1 MSTLKEKTASGLFW
15 AAMNNGSMQILNAVI
30 GIFLARLL
38 DPADYGLVGM
48 ITIFTAI
55 AGCLQDS
62 GFTTALINLKEPEHK
77 DYNSVF
83 WFSLLMGC
91 SLYLL
96 LFFCAPLIAEFY
108 HQEKLTLLCRIA
120 FLSLPLSAFGIVPQ
134 AYLSKRL
141 IIKPVTIQRI
151 VVLTISG
158 ITGITLALKGMGYWA
173 LIVQQLVYT
182 GLQSFGKYFL
192 MPFRPTLD
200 IDFTPVKRMFDFSSK
215 ILITNI
221 ISQVSQNILTVIFGR
236 IFPVKTVGNFTQ
248 GWKWNNMAS
257 GFVSGML
264 AQVAQPVFVSIQN
277 EEDRQ
282 LHILRKM
289 TRFTA
294 FLAFPA
300 MFGLAII
307 APEFIVLLISDK
319 WIDSVPILQ
328 ILCISGAFI
337 PIYLPMQQLI
347 VSQGRSD
354 IFMWANIAQIA
365 IQIGVILI
373 FAQQGIIA
381 MVTAYSAFIAL
392 WTIVWQ
398 FFTKKIV
405 DYRFLDLLKDLL
417 PFLLSALAVCAI
429 AYIVASLLPGML
441 LRMVAKIVIAV
452 ILYAIVMQIAGAQV
466 MKECLGYLLH
476 KKGKKST
483 ESGLGQ

>member
-15 AAMNNGSMQILNAVI
+15 AAMNNGCMQILNAVI

-48 ITIFTAI
+48 ITIFSAI

-62 GFTTALINLKEPEHK
+62 GFSSALINLQKPEHK

-83 WFSLLMGC
+83 WFSLFMGTG
-91 SLYLL
+91 LYLL
-96 LFFCAPLIAEFY
+96 LFCCAPWIADYF
-108 HQEKLTLLCRIA
+108 HQERLTLLCRVA
-120 FLSLPLSAFGIVPQ
+120 FLSIPLSAFGIVPQ
-134 AYLSKRL
+134 AYLTKNL
-141 IIKPVTIQRI
+141 IVKPVTLQRI

-158 ITGITLALKGMGYWA
+158 VTGITLAFKGLGYWA
-173 LIVQQLVYT
+173 LVAQQLVYT
-182 GLQSFGKYFL
+182 GLQSLGKYFL
-192 MPFRPTLD
+192 MPFRPSFD
-200 IDFTPVKRMFDFSSK
+200 IDFTPVRKMFGFSSK

-257 GFVSGML
+257 SFVSGML
-264 AQVAQPVFVSIQN
+264 AQVAQPVFASIQH
-277 EEDRQ
+277 EENRQ

-294 FLAFPA
+294 FLVFPA
-300 MFGLAII
+300 MFGLVII

-319 WIDSVPILQ
+319 WIDSIPILQ

-354 IFMWANIAQIA
+354 IFMWVNIAQLIL
-365 IQIGVILI
+365 QIGVILI
-373 FAQQGIIA
+373 FARQGIIA
-381 MVTAYSAFIAL
+381 MVTAYSAFIVL
-392 WTIVWQ
+392 WTIAWQ
-398 FFTKKIV
+398 IYTKKIV
-405 DYRFLDLLKDLL
+405 DYSFLDLLKDVM
-417 PFLLSALAVCAI
+417 PFLLAALAACVI
-429 AYIVASLLPGML
+429 AYAVAVLLPGML
-441 LRMVAKIVIAV
+441 LRMVVKIVVAV
-452 ILYAIVMQIAGAQV
+452 ILYVTVMQIAGAHV
-466 MKECLGYLLH
+466 MKECIGYLRHNSLR
-476 KKGKKST
+476 
-483 ESGLGQ
+483 

>member
-1 MSTLKEKTASGLFW
+1 MSTLKEKTVSGIFW
-15 AAMNNGSMQILNAVI
+15 TALNNGSMQLLNAII

-48 ITIFTAI
+48 ITIFSAI

-62 GFTTALINLKEPEHK
+62 GFTTALINLKAPEHK

-83 WFSLLMGC
+83 WFSISMGTG
-91 SLYLL
+91 LYML
-96 LFFCAPLIAEFY
+96 LFFCAPWIADYFR
-108 HQEKLTLLCRIA
+108 QDRLTLLCRVA
-120 FLSLPLSAFGIVPQ
+120 FLSIPLSAFGIVPQ
-134 AYLSKRL
+134 AYLTKNL
-141 IIKPVTIQRI
+141 IVKPVTLQRI
-151 VVLTISG
+151 VVLIISG
-158 ITGITLALKGMGYWA
+158 ITGITLAFKGMGYWA
-173 LIVQQLVYT
+173 LVTQQLVYT
-182 GLQSFGKYFL
+182 GLQSLGKYFL

-200 IDFTPVKRMFDFSSK
+200 VDFTPVKRMFGFSSK

-257 GFVSGML
+257 GFISGML
-264 AQVAQPVFVSIQN
+264 AQVAQPVFASVQS
-277 EEDRQ
+277 EDDRQ

-294 FLAFPA
+294 FLGFPT

-319 WIDSVPILQ
+319 WIDSIPILQ

-337 PIYLPMQQLI
+337 PVYLPMQQLI

-354 IFMWANIAQIA
+354 IFMWVNIAQII

-381 MVTAYSAFIAL
+381 MVTSYSAFIAL
-392 WTIVWQ
+392 WTIAWQ
-398 FFTKKIV
+398 FFTKKIIN
-405 DYRFLDLLKDLL
+405 YCFLDLLKDLL
-417 PFLLSALAVCAI
+417 PFLLAALAACAI
-429 AYIVASLLPGML
+429 AYGVASLLPGMF
-441 LRMVAKIVIAV
+441 LRLVVKVIIAV
-452 ILYAIVMQIAGAQV
+452 ILYVAVMQIAGAQV
-466 MKECLGYLLH
+466 MKECVGYLRR
-476 KKGKKST
+476 KG
-483 ESGLGQ
+483 

>member
-1 MSTLKEKTASGLFW
+1 
-15 AAMNNGSMQILNAVI
+15 MNNGCMQILNAVI

-48 ITIFTAI
+48 ITIFSAI

-62 GFTTALINLKEPEHK
+62 GFSSALINLQKPEHK

-83 WFSLLMGC
+83 WFSLFMGTG
-91 SLYLL
+91 LYML
-96 LFFCAPLIAEFY
+96 LFCCAPWIADYF
-108 HQEKLTLLCRIA
+108 HQERLTLLCRVA
-120 FLSLPLSAFGIVPQ
+120 FLSIPLSAFGIVPQ
-134 AYLSKRL
+134 AYLTKNL
-141 IIKPVTIQRI
+141 IVKPVTLQRI

-158 ITGITLALKGMGYWA
+158 VTGITLAFKGLGYWA
-173 LIVQQLVYT
+173 LVAQQLVYT
-182 GLQSFGKYFL
+182 GLQSLGKYFL
-192 MPFRPTLD
+192 MPFRPSLD
-200 IDFTPVKRMFDFSSK
+200 IDFTPVRKMFGFSSK

-257 GFVSGML
+257 SFVSGML
-264 AQVAQPVFVSIQN
+264 AQVAQPVFASIQH
-277 EEDRQ
+277 EENRQ

-294 FLAFPA
+294 FLVFPA
-300 MFGLAII
+300 MFGLIII

-354 IFMWANIAQIA
+354 IFMWVNIAQLVL
-365 IQIGVILI
+365 QIGVILI
-373 FAQQGIIA
+373 FARQGIIA
-381 MVTAYSAFIAL
+381 MVTAYSAFIVL
-392 WTIVWQ
+392 WTIAWQ
-398 FFTKKIV
+398 IFTKKIV
-405 DYRFLDLLKDLL
+405 DYSFLDLLKDVM
-417 PFLLSALAVCAI
+417 PFLLAALAACAI
-429 AYIVASLLPGML
+429 AYAVATLLPGML
-441 LRMVAKIVIAV
+441 LRMVVKIVVAV
-452 ILYAIVMQIAGAQV
+452 ILYVTVMQIAGAHV
-466 MKECLGYLLH
+466 MKECIGYLRH
-476 KKGKKST
+476 KK
-483 ESGLGQ
+483 

>member
-15 AAMNNGSMQILNAVI
+15 AAMNNGCMQILNAVI

-48 ITIFTAI
+48 ITIFSAI

-62 GFTTALINLKEPEHK
+62 GFSSALINLQKPEHK

-83 WFSLLMGC
+83 WFSLLMGTG
-91 SLYLL
+91 LYLL
-96 LFFCAPLIAEFY
+96 LFCCAPWIADYF
-108 HQEKLTLLCRIA
+108 HQERLTLLCRVA
-120 FLSLPLSAFGIVPQ
+120 FLSIPLSAFGIVPQ
-134 AYLSKRL
+134 AYLTKNL
-141 IIKPVTIQRI
+141 IVKPVTLQRI

-158 ITGITLALKGMGYWA
+158 VIGITLAFKGLGYWA
-173 LIVQQLVYT
+173 LVTQQLVYT
-182 GLQSFGKYFL
+182 GLQSLGKYFL
-192 MPFRPTLD
+192 MPFRPSFD
-200 IDFTPVKRMFDFSSK
+200 IDFTPVRKMFGFSSK

-257 GFVSGML
+257 SFVSGML
-264 AQVAQPVFVSIQN
+264 AQVAQPVFASIQH
-277 EEDRQ
+277 EENRQ

-294 FLAFPA
+294 FLVFPA
-300 MFGLAII
+300 MFGLIII

-354 IFMWANIAQIA
+354 IFMWVNIAQLIL
-365 IQIGVILI
+365 QIGVILI
-373 FAQQGIIA
+373 FARQGIIA
-381 MVTAYSAFIAL
+381 MVIAYSAFIIL
-392 WTIVWQ
+392 WTIAWQ
-398 FFTKKIV
+398 IFTKKIV
-405 DYRFLDLLKDLL
+405 DYSFLDLLKDVM
-417 PFLLSALAVCAI
+417 PFLLAALAACAI
-429 AYIVASLLPGML
+429 AYAVAVLLPGML
-441 LRMVAKIVIAV
+441 LRMVVKILIAV
-452 ILYAIVMQIAGAQV
+452 ILYVTVMQIAGAHV
-466 MKECLGYLLH
+466 MKECIGYLRH
-476 KKGKKST
+476 RYR
-483 ESGLGQ
+483 

>member
-1 MSTLKEKTASGLFW
+1 
-15 AAMNNGSMQILNAVI
+15 MNNGCMQILNAVI

-48 ITIFTAI
+48 ITIFSAI

-62 GFTTALINLKEPEHK
+62 GFSSALINLQKPEHK

-83 WFSLLMGC
+83 WFSLFMGTG
-91 SLYLL
+91 LYLL
-96 LFFCAPLIAEFY
+96 LFCCAPWIADYF
-108 HQEKLTLLCRIA
+108 HQERLTLLCRVA
-120 FLSLPLSAFGIVPQ
+120 FLSIPLSAFGIVPQ
-134 AYLSKRL
+134 AYLTKNL
-141 IIKPVTIQRI
+141 IVKPVTLQRI

-158 ITGITLALKGMGYWA
+158 VTGITLAFKGLGYWA
-173 LIVQQLVYT
+173 LVAQQLVYT
-182 GLQSFGKYFL
+182 GLQSLGKYFL
-192 MPFRPTLD
+192 MPFRPSLD
-200 IDFTPVKRMFDFSSK
+200 IDFTPVRKMFGFSSK

-257 GFVSGML
+257 SFVSGML
-264 AQVAQPVFVSIQN
+264 AQVAQPVFASIQH
-277 EEDRQ
+277 EENRQ

-294 FLAFPA
+294 FLVFPA
-300 MFGLAII
+300 MFGLIII

-354 IFMWANIAQIA
+354 IFMWVNIAQLIL
-365 IQIGVILI
+365 QIGVILI
-373 FAQQGIIA
+373 FATQGIIA
-381 MVTAYSAFIAL
+381 MVTAYSAFIVL
-392 WTIVWQ
+392 WTIAWQ
-398 FFTKKIV
+398 IFTKKIV
-405 DYRFLDLLKDLL
+405 DYSFLDLLKDVM
-417 PFLLSALAVCAI
+417 PFLLAALAACTI
-429 AYIVASLLPGML
+429 AYSVAVLLPSML
-441 LRMVAKIVIAV
+441 LRMVVKIVVAV
-452 ILYAIVMQIAGAQV
+452 ILYVTAMQIAGAQV
-466 MKECLGYLLH
+466 MKECIGYLRHNSLR
-476 KKGKKST
+476 
-483 ESGLGQ
+483 

>member
-15 AAMNNGSMQILNAVI
+15 AAMNNGCMQILNAVI

-48 ITIFTAI
+48 ITIFSAI

-62 GFTTALINLKEPEHK
+62 GFSSALINLQKPEHK

-83 WFSLLMGC
+83 WFSLLMGTG
-91 SLYLL
+91 LYLL
-96 LFFCAPLIAEFY
+96 LFCCAPWIADYF
-108 HQEKLTLLCRIA
+108 HQERLTLLCRVA
-120 FLSLPLSAFGIVPQ
+120 FLSIPLSAFGIVPQ
-134 AYLSKRL
+134 AYLTKNL
-141 IIKPVTIQRI
+141 IVKPVTLQRI

-158 ITGITLALKGMGYWA
+158 VTGITLAFKGMGYWA
-173 LIVQQLVYT
+173 LVAQQLVYT
-182 GLQSFGKYFL
+182 GLQSLGKYFL
-192 MPFRPTLD
+192 MPFRPSFD
-200 IDFTPVKRMFDFSSK
+200 IDFTPVRKMFGFSSK

-257 GFVSGML
+257 SFVSGML
-264 AQVAQPVFVSIQN
+264 AQVAQPVFASIQH
-277 EEDRQ
+277 EENRQ

-294 FLAFPA
+294 FLVFPA
-300 MFGLAII
+300 MFGLVII

-328 ILCISGAFI
+328 ILCVSGAFI

-354 IFMWANIAQIA
+354 IFMWVNIAQLIL
-365 IQIGVILI
+365 QIGVILI
-373 FAQQGIIA
+373 FARQGIIA
-381 MVTAYSAFIAL
+381 MVIAYSAFIVL
-392 WTIVWQ
+392 WTIAWQ
-398 FFTKKIV
+398 IFTKKIV
-405 DYRFLDLLKDLL
+405 DYSFLALLKDIM
-417 PFLLSALAVCAI
+417 PFLLAALAACAI
-429 AYIVASLLPGML
+429 AYAVAVLLPGML
-441 LRMVAKIVIAV
+441 LRMVVKIVIAV
-452 ILYAIVMQIAGAQV
+452 ILYVTVMQIAGAHV
-466 MKECLGYLLH
+466 MKECIGYLRH
-476 KKGKKST
+476 RYR
-483 ESGLGQ
+483 

>member
-15 AAMNNGSMQILNAVI
+15 AAMNNGCMQILNAVI

-48 ITIFTAI
+48 ITIFSAI

-62 GFTTALINLKEPEHK
+62 GFSSALINLQKPEHK

-83 WFSLLMGC
+83 WFSLFMGTG
-91 SLYLL
+91 LYLL
-96 LFFCAPLIAEFY
+96 LFCCAPWIADYF
-108 HQEKLTLLCRIA
+108 HQERLTLLCRVA
-120 FLSLPLSAFGIVPQ
+120 FLSIPLSAFGIVPQ
-134 AYLSKRL
+134 AYLTKNL
-141 IIKPVTIQRI
+141 IVKPVTLQRI

-158 ITGITLALKGMGYWA
+158 VTGITLAFKGLGYWA
-173 LIVQQLVYT
+173 LVAQQLVYT
-182 GLQSFGKYFL
+182 GLQSLGKYFL
-192 MPFRPTLD
+192 MPFRPSLD
-200 IDFTPVKRMFDFSSK
+200 IDFTPVRKMFGFSSK

-257 GFVSGML
+257 SFVSGML
-264 AQVAQPVFVSIQN
+264 AQVAQPVFASIQH
-277 EEDRQ
+277 EENRQ

-294 FLAFPA
+294 FLVFPA
-300 MFGLAII
+300 MFGLIII

-354 IFMWANIAQIA
+354 IFMWVNIAQLIL
-365 IQIGVILI
+365 QIGVILI
-373 FAQQGIIA
+373 FATQGIIA
-381 MVTAYSAFIAL
+381 MVTAYSAFIVL
-392 WTIVWQ
+392 WTIAWQ
-398 FFTKKIV
+398 IFTKKIV
-405 DYRFLDLLKDLL
+405 DYSFLDLLKDVM
-417 PFLLSALAVCAI
+417 PFLLAALAACTI
-429 AYIVASLLPGML
+429 AYSVAVLLPSML
-441 LRMVAKIVIAV
+441 LRMVVKIVVAV
-452 ILYAIVMQIAGAQV
+452 ILYVTAMQIAGAQV
-466 MKECLGYLLH
+466 MKECIGYLRHNSLR
-476 KKGKKST
+476 
-483 ESGLGQ
+483 

>member
-15 AAMNNGSMQILNAVI
+15 AAMNNGCMQILNAVI

-48 ITIFTAI
+48 ITIFSAI

-62 GFTTALINLKEPEHK
+62 GFSSALINLQKPEHK

-83 WFSLLMGC
+83 WFSLLMGTG
-91 SLYLL
+91 LYLL
-96 LFFCAPLIAEFY
+96 LFCCAPWIADYF
-108 HQEKLTLLCRIA
+108 HQERLTLLCRVA
-120 FLSLPLSAFGIVPQ
+120 FLSIPLSAFGIVPQ
-134 AYLSKRL
+134 AYLTKNL
-141 IIKPVTIQRI
+141 IVKPVTLQRI

-158 ITGITLALKGMGYWA
+158 VTGITLAFKGLGYWA
-173 LIVQQLVYT
+173 LVAQQLVYT
-182 GLQSFGKYFL
+182 GLQSLGKYFL
-192 MPFRPTLD
+192 MPFRPSFD
-200 IDFTPVKRMFDFSSK
+200 FDFTPVRKMFGFSSK

-257 GFVSGML
+257 SFVSGML
-264 AQVAQPVFVSIQN
+264 AQVAQPVFASIQH
-277 EEDRQ
+277 EENRQ

-294 FLAFPA
+294 FLVFPA
-300 MFGLAII
+300 MFGLIII

-354 IFMWANIAQIA
+354 IFMWVNIAQLVL
-365 IQIGVILI
+365 QIGVILI
-373 FAQQGIIA
+373 FARQGIFA
-381 MVTAYSAFIAL
+381 MVTAYSAFIVL
-392 WTIVWQ
+392 WTIAWQ
-398 FFTKKIV
+398 IFTKKIV
-405 DYRFLDLLKDLL
+405 DYSFLDLLKDVM
-417 PFLLSALAVCAI
+417 PFLLAALAACAI
-429 AYIVASLLPGML
+429 AYAVAVLLPGML
-441 LRMVAKIVIAV
+441 LRMVVKILIAV
-452 ILYAIVMQIAGAQV
+452 ILYVTVMQIAGAHV
-466 MKECLGYLLH
+466 MKECIGYLRH
-476 KKGKKST
+476 RYR
-483 ESGLGQ
+483 

>member
-55 AGCLQDS
+55 AGTLQDS
-62 GFTTALINLKEPEHK
+62 GFTSALINLKAPEHR

-83 WFSLLMGC
+83 WFSMLMGTG
-91 SLYLL
+91 LYIL
-96 LFFCAPLIAEFY
+96 LFFCAPWIAEFY
-108 HQEKLTLLCRIA
+108 HQEKLILLCRVA
-120 FLSLPLSAFGIVPQ
+120 FLCIPLSAFGIVPQ
-134 AYLSKRL
+134 AYLTKNL
-141 IIKPVTIQRI
+141 IVKPVTLQRI
-151 VVLTISG
+151 VVLIISG
-158 ITGITLALKGMGYWA
+158 ITGITLAFQGMGYWA
-173 LIVQQLVYT
+173 LVAQQLIYT
-182 GLQSFGKYFL
+182 GLQSIGKYFL

-200 IDFTPVKRMFDFSSK
+200 IDFTPVKRMFGFSSK

-221 ISQVSQNILTVIFGR
+221 ISQFSQNILTVIFGR

-257 GFVSGML
+257 SFVSGML
-264 AQVAQPVFVSIQN
+264 AQVAQPVFASVQT
-277 EEDRQ
+277 EENRQ

-294 FLAFPA
+294 FLVFPA

-319 WIDSVPILQ
+319 WLASIPILQ

-337 PIYLPMQQLI
+337 PVYLPMQQLI
-347 VSQGRSD
+347 VSKGRSD
-354 IFMWANIAQIA
+354 IFMWVNIAQII
-365 IQIGVILI
+365 IQIAVILV
-373 FAQQGIIA
+373 FAHQGIIA

-392 WTIVWQ
+392 WTVAWQ
-398 FFTKKIV
+398 YFTRKIV
-405 DYRFLDLLKDLL
+405 DYSFLDLLKDLL
-417 PFLLSALAVCAI
+417 PFLLTALAACGI
-429 AYIVASLLPGML
+429 AYFIASFIPGML
-441 LRMVAKIVIAV
+441 LRMVMKIIIAV
-452 ILYAIVMQIAGAQV
+452 ILYIAVMQIAGAQV
-466 MKECLGYLLH
+466 MKECVGYLLH
-476 KKGKKST
+476 KKNK
-483 ESGLGQ
+483 

>member
-1 MSTLKEKTASGLFW
+1 
-15 AAMNNGSMQILNAVI
+15 MNNGCMQILNAVI

-48 ITIFTAI
+48 ITIFSAI

-62 GFTTALINLKEPEHK
+62 GFSSALINLQKPEHK

-83 WFSLLMGC
+83 WFSLLMGTG
-91 SLYLL
+91 LYLL
-96 LFFCAPLIAEFY
+96 LFCCAPWIADYF
-108 HQEKLTLLCRIA
+108 HQERLTLLCRVA
-120 FLSLPLSAFGIVPQ
+120 FLSIPLSAFGIVPQ
-134 AYLSKRL
+134 AYLTKNL
-141 IIKPVTIQRI
+141 IVKPVTLQRI

-158 ITGITLALKGMGYWA
+158 VTGITLAFKGLGYWA
-173 LIVQQLVYT
+173 LVAQQLVYT
-182 GLQSFGKYFL
+182 GLQSLGKYFL
-192 MPFRPTLD
+192 MPFRPSFD
-200 IDFTPVKRMFDFSSK
+200 FDFTPVRKMFGFSSK

-257 GFVSGML
+257 SFVSGML
-264 AQVAQPVFVSIQN
+264 AQVAQPVFASIQH
-277 EEDRQ
+277 EENRQ

-294 FLAFPA
+294 FLVFPA
-300 MFGLAII
+300 MFGLIII

-354 IFMWANIAQIA
+354 IFMWVNIAQLVL
-365 IQIGVILI
+365 QIGVILI
-373 FAQQGIIA
+373 FARQGIFA
-381 MVTAYSAFIAL
+381 MVTAYSAFIVL
-392 WTIVWQ
+392 WTIAWQ
-398 FFTKKIV
+398 IFTKKIV
-405 DYRFLDLLKDLL
+405 DYSFLDLLKDVM
-417 PFLLSALAVCAI
+417 PFLLAALAACAI
-429 AYIVASLLPGML
+429 AYAVAVLLPGML
-441 LRMVAKIVIAV
+441 LRMVVKILIAV
-452 ILYAIVMQIAGAQV
+452 ILYVTVMQIAGAHV
-466 MKECLGYLLH
+466 MKECIGYLRH
-476 KKGKKST
+476 RYR
-483 ESGLGQ
+483 